1 MAQGA
6 KEAARVKAHA
16 ELQALAARGV
26 RLAGC
31 AFPTILFV
39 KGTPSEAEA
48 QGADPLSGEDGA
60 ALFKAISALG
70 YAPEDWAG
78 CLGVL
83 DDGRA
88 MPPELLALTI
98 ATLSPLTVV
107 ATDEAARSL
116 LAETLAADLVE
127 LADLSEALLEP
138 GLVVRVA
145 GLRVMALGEF
155 AAALS
160 DPAKKQ
166 LMWAR
171 LKRLPPLAEPY

>member
-1 MAQGA
+1 MAKGA
-6 KEAARVKAHA
+6 KEAARAKAEA
-16 ELQALAARGV
+16 ELEALAARGV

-31 AFPTILFV
+31 AFPAILFV

-48 QGADPLSGEDGA
+48 RGAEPLSGEDGT
-60 ALFKAISALG
+60 ALFKATSALG

-83 DDGRA
+83 EDGTR
-88 MPPELLALTI
+88 MPPSLLSLAI

-107 ATDEAARSL
+107 ATDEAARTL
-116 LAETLAADLVE
+116 LAEALAADLVE

-138 GLVVRVA
+138 GLVVQVA
-145 GLRVMALGEF
+145 GLRVMALGNF
-155 AAALS
+155 AAALA
-160 DPAKKQ
+160 DPQGKQ

>member
-1 MAQGA
+1 MAKSA
-6 KEAARVKAHA
+6 KEAARAKAEA
-16 ELQALAARGV
+16 ELSILAARGV

-31 AFPTILFV
+31 AFPMILFV

-48 QGADPLSGEDGA
+48 AGAEPLSGEDGE
-60 ALFKAISALG
+60 ALFKATSALG

-83 DDGRA
+83 EDGSP
-88 MPPELLALTI
+88 MPPEVLALTI

-107 ATDEAARSL
+107 ATDEVARSL

-138 GLVVRVA
+138 GLVVQVA
-145 GLRVMALGEF
+145 GLRVMALGGF
-155 AAALS
+155 AEALD

>member
-1 MAQGA
+1 MAKSA
-6 KEAARVKAHA
+6 KEAARAKAEA
-16 ELQALAARGV
+16 ELKTLAERGV

-48 QGADPLSGEDGA
+48 LGAEPLSGEDGA
-60 ALFKAISALG
+60 ALFKATSALG

-83 DDGRA
+83 ENGERMA
-88 MPPELLALTI
+88 PELLALTI
-98 ATLSPLTVV
+98 ATLSPLSVV
-107 ATDEAARSL
+107 ATDEAARTL
-116 LAETLAADLVE
+116 LSETLATDLVE

-138 GLVVRVA
+138 GLVVQVV
-145 GLRVMALGEF
+145 GLRVMALGDF
-155 AAALS
+155 AASLA
-160 DPAKKQ
+160 DPAQKQ